1 MDGVR
6 SILVCDDIIV
16 NREVLVILFTA
27 SLMLIV

>member
-16 NREVLVILFTA
+16 NREVLVICTA